1 MTETGTQET
10 AALQALT
17 VAAGTDIGR
26 RREENQD
33 SFGIFDGAGFRF
45 FLVADG
51 MGGVKGGAIASQLA
65 VATVKESFGRMTA
78 LDSGGIQAVVA
89 AANSAIFQRGQSEPG
104 LESMGTTFVGLGFVG
119 TLLYVVNVGDS
130 RAYRFRGGRVRQLTD
145 DHTLVRELLRSGAIS
160 PEQAKNH
167 PVSHMLTRSL
177 GPTPEVQCDCVV
189 SPDGPAR
196 GDIYLLCSD
205 GLYNLVP
212 EDELLAVV
220 TGNSLDDAVQKLI
233 DLANERGGSDNITVI
248 LVRVGDAFPRGPEEF
263 PPEPEPAPEVEV
275 QPAATTP
282 NGSPSEGQPGHDTID
297 WTRMAA
303 ANQRALREEDPSGSP
318 QMPLPDD
325 SVVDAPTPPAPPEVA
340 KKEARIPVLTL
351 IALIVF
357 CLAYAVGRYQ
367 GVTPVAVGP
376 STANPFASRLAELST
391 TRGVVLPDLRD
402 EALLGPSP
410 ATNADARIAPTE
422 APRSEPVAEQE
433 NLAKRRDVLL
443 SQIADIDERIAAFGK
458 PISGRWAGI
467 LETSGGDLTNL
478 KRSLDLARAELDTAT
493 RKLSVWVG
501 RKRRLESV
509 NPIDIASEVAAV
521 APAVREKKELF
532 EKASWDYLNRVE
544 EWRYNP
550 TEELSR
556 DVANLAAIRS
566 RRLQELTELV
576 RSAIDEEVDRSQ
588 QQVSELSWKRDGFQT
603 QIDALNRDIYFVK
616 VLMSDSPA
624 ARTQKKIELE
634 RERDILSSEL
644 QAIERVLKAG

>member
-1 MTETGTQET
+1 MTETGAQET
-10 AALQALT
+10 QTLEAIT

-33 SFGIFDGAGFRF
+33 SFGLIDGNGFRF

-65 VATVKESFGRMTA
+65 VATAKESFGRLSA
-78 LDSGGIQAVVA
+78 LDSGSIQEVVA
-89 AANSAIFQRGQSEPG
+89 FANQTIYQRGQSEPG
-104 LESMGTTFVGLGFVG
+104 LESMGTTFVALGFTG

-130 RAYRFRGGRVRQLTD
+130 RAYRFRGGRVRQLTE
-145 DHTLVRELLRSGAIS
+145 DHTLVRELLRSGAIT
-160 PEQAKNH
+160 PDQAKNH

-189 SPDGPAR
+189 TPDGPAR
-196 GDIYLLCSD
+196 GDVYLLCSD
-205 GLYNLVP
+205 GLYNLVK
-212 EDELLAVV
+212 ETELLSIVSE
-220 TGNSLDDAVQKLI
+220 NSLDDAVQKLI
-233 DLANERGGSDNITVI
+233 DLANERGGTDNITVI

-263 PPEPEPAPEVEV
+263 PPEPEPVPEAEVKTATEHEAPRAAEPSA
-275 QPAATTP
+275 PATD
-282 NGSPSEGQPGHDTID
+282 SID

-303 ANQRALREEDPSGSP
+303 ANQRLRRDDEPAPSPVSESAP
-318 QMPLPDD
+318 PIEQPTETEP
-325 SVVDAPTPPAPPEVA
+325 DAP
-340 KKEARIPVLTL
+340 KKEARIPILTL

-367 GVTPVAVGP
+367 GGGP
-376 STANPFASRLAELST
+376 TSASPSAANPFASRLAEVSAA
-391 TRGVVLPDLRD
+391 RGVVFPDLRS
-402 EALLGPSP
+402 ESLVGPLAS
-410 ATNADARIAPTE
+410 AETAPSVAGRPE
-422 APRSEPVAEQE
+422 GERPSAVAEQE

-458 PISGRWAGI
+458 PLSGRWAGV
-467 LETSGGDLTNL
+467 LESSAVDLANL
-478 KRSLDLARAELDTAT
+478 KRALDAARAELDTAT

-501 RKRRLESV
+501 RKRRLENV

-521 APAVREKKELF
+521 SPAVREKKELF

-566 RRLQELTELV
+566 RRLQELTDLV
-576 RSAIDEEVDRSQ
+576 RQAIDEEVDHSQ
-588 QQVSELSWKRDGFQT
+588 QQVSELSWKRDGSQS

-616 VLMSDSPA
+616 VLMSDSPT
-624 ARTQKKIELE
+624 ARAQKKAELE

-644 QAIERVLKAG
+644 QAIERVLKAE